1 MGREMNRDLK
11 EKGKKYRRFPIFQTD
26 STSNN
31 LGRKYKTR
39 RRRDGK
45 LNKGGGGGRGNE
57 EGDKRFYLEIGRGWE
72 DYFRNGNSIRI
83 FYENISGYTFV
94 SKCE

>member
-45 LNKGGGGGRGNE
+45 LNKGGE
-57 EGDKRFYLEIGRGWE
+57 EGEVTRKEINVSTWKSTGDGRITLEMEIRFE
-72 DYFRNGNSIRI
+72 YFMKI
-83 FYENISGYTFV
+83 FPDILS
-94 SKCE
+94 

>member
-31 LGRKYKTR
+31 LRRKYKTR

-45 LNKGGGGGRGNE
+45 LNKGGE
-57 EGDKRFYLEIGRGWE
+57 EGEVTRKEINVSTWKSAGDGRITLEMEIRFE
-72 DYFRNGNSIRI
+72 YFMKI
-83 FYENISGYTFV
+83 FPDILS
-94 SKCE
+94 